1 MFLNCLLRLSSFPFA
16 RFGLLFALFLST
28 ELSGLALFPVWATLP
43 PNLTTTPAKPPNTSE
58 FDPLN
63 PDLYPPDPLLPLSVP
78 LSPFQRR
85 RLREALDKLNL
96 EAQAQA
102 DAGNQDGAFEIWY
115 RELRARRILG
125 ALEEINALG
134 RVGGVAWEKT
144 RKEDVARIT
153 KRLEQV
159 KLEQQGD
166 GSLPPEILT
175 ALAQA
180 YQKMRSLDE
189 AIAIYQQMRVNAK
202 AQKNLKA
209 EEQSLSI
216 LGELYLAKFDYTNA
230 AIIYEDLLAR
240 SQARKNAYW
249 EGIYL
254 QKLAKIYSKSS
265 EPSNAIRIK
274 EQLVKHHIKDQ
285 KIELISDLKI
295 ALGEDYEALNQPEK
309 ASQNYQ
315 EAYSLS
321 WSLQQFGAAGLALKK
336 LANLYQVNNQPSFAL
351 QIYQK
356 LLRIEQQSYNYYGLM
371 KTYEQVAQLYR
382 TAKQYQPALIAY
394 QQSLA
399 LARSLK
405 YQEQEDYLLNQIQL
419 VNSEMQNKVPSK

>member
-1 MFLNCLLRLSSFPFA
+1 MFQFA
-16 RFGLLFALFLST
+16 RSGLL
-28 ELSGLALFPVWATLP
+28 LALILAAELRGLGAIFPAMATLP
-43 PNLTTTPAKPPNTSE
+43 PNLTTTPPKPAPTE
-58 FDPLN
+58 LDPLN
-63 PDLYPPDPLLPLSVP
+63 PDFYPADPLVPLSVP
-78 LSPFQRR
+78 LSSFQRR

-102 DAGNQDGAFEIWY
+102 NAGNEEGAFQIWY
-115 RELRARRILG
+115 RELRARRSLG

-144 RKEDVARIT
+144 RKEDLARIA

-189 AIAIYQQMRVNAK
+189 EIAIYQQIRKNA
-202 AQKNLKA
+202 QLQNNTKA
-209 EEQSLSI
+209 EEQSLNI

-230 AIIYEDLLAR
+230 AVVYENLLAR

-254 QKLAKIYSKSS
+254 QKLAEIYNRSS

-274 EQLVKHHIKDQ
+274 EQLINRYIQDQ
-285 KIELISDLKI
+285 KIERIPDLKI
-295 ALGEDYEALNQPEK
+295 AVAEDYEAVKQPEK

-336 LANLYQVNNQPSFAL
+336 LANLYQVNNQPSYAL

-356 LLRIEQQSYNYYGLM
+356 LLRVEQQSYNYYGLM
-371 KTYEQVAQLYR
+371 KAYEQIAQLYR
-382 TAKQYQPALIAY
+382 GAKQYQPALMAY

-419 VNSEMQNKVPSK
+419 VNGEMQNKAPQ